1 MAAGGVNQRIG
12 PGPWPLP
19 FIPASQGFLPSRI
32 PQESLK
38 NPSRIPRIHLE
49 FISNQ
54 SYPDGIDC
62 NLSGSGNVRRG
73 PVGFR
78 TTSDSGIPE
87 FRKQS
92 FFFFFFYVCLFN
104 FV

>member
-32 PQESLK
+32 PQESF
-38 NPSRIPRIHLE
+38 E

-92 FFFFFFYVCLFN
+92 FFFFFFNVCLFN